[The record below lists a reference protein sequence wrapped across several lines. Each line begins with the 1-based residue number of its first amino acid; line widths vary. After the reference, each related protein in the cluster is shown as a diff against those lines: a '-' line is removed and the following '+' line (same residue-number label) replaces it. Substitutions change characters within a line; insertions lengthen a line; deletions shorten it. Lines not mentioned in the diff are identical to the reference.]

1 MDNYLSALS
10 SSCAPNYSEDCKDG
24 LKVKP
29 KITAMQDTLLFETLV
44 LLIIVLIALVT
55 FPSSALSASSE
66 KECCKGCSVQ
76 GDSQKCCKSSCNCN
90 TRESGSDKM
99 QPGQDQKYQ
108 DVKCYNVCV
117 KSGYRCK
124 YCENTCSYCK

>member
-55 FPSSALSASSE
+55 YQHQARKSAAKAAAFKVTLKNAVSQVVTVTQGRAAVT
-66 KECCKGCSVQ
+66 KCS
-76 GDSQKCCKSSCNCN
+76 
-90 TRESGSDKM
+90 
-99 QPGQDQKYQ
+99 PGRIKNIRMS
-108 DVKCYNVCV
+108 NVTTFV
-117 KSGYRCK
+117 
-124 YCENTCSYCK
+124 